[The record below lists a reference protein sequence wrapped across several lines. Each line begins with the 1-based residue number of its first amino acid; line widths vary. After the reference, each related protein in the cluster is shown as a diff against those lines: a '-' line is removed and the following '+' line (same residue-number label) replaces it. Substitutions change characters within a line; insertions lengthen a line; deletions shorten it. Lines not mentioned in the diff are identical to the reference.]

1 MKYLKEYKGFDNK
14 SPEGVKLYCEDILAD
29 LRDDG
34 FKTSVEVSGKWLEP
48 LSMKDKS
55 YVHINISKK
64 IRYLQ
69 EDFAFKWSDIEG
81 YVETLISYLSDF
93 GFKDMR
99 CSLYGSQGTCPVGGI
114 LKTNAIRNPWDFSI
128 SEIESSCDLWYVRD
142 EPEET
147 NEELKYQSYQSAAAK
162 LSKLGHVK
170 RSTELQKWADEIKKR
185 ESDAKTKK
193 FEEDAKQLGT
203 FQMKITGTQRFADQV
218 HKQNIE
224 GDFYVSFYFNTD
236 TIDDQFDNWYDGGQ
250 LWLEFPFAV
259 IPVNDE
265 TKAKMIEGV
274 EPNYGKPNNGMYYFQ
289 SMYLNFS
296 EAITLGSDSEEDKKS
311 WVMKPRGSVSLEDYG
326 EFYPVFSNRSS
337 AVRFK
342 KALIDVF
349 EGKIVLRETEKDP
362 GGVKGMLMDELC
374 SERDRTFEEFLSF
387 IDSLKKI
394 SINSLYKD

>member
-1 MKYLKEYKGFDNK
+1 MKYLKEYKGFDNFT
-14 SPEGVKLYCEDILAD
+14 PEGVKLYCHDLLAE

-55 YVHINISKK
+55 YVHIDISKK

-69 EDFAFKWSDIEG
+69 YDFATEVEASNGFTWSDIKE
-81 YVETLISYLSDF
+81 YVDVITNYLSEL
-93 GFKDMR
+93 GFKDMGF
-99 CSLYGSQGTCPVGGI
+99 GSQIV
-114 LKTNAIRNPWDFSI
+114 KTNAIRNPWDFSI
-128 SEIESSCDLWYVRD
+128 SEIKSSCDLWYVRD

-170 RSTELQKWADEIKKR
+170 RSTELQKWSDEIKKR
-185 ESDAKTKK
+185 ESDAKTKMS
-193 FEEDAKQLGT
+193 EEDAKQLGT
-203 FQMKITGTQRFADQV
+203 FQMKITGN
-218 HKQNIE
+218 KQNIE

-236 TIDDQFDNWYDGGQ
+236 TIDDQFDNWYDGGR

-296 EAITLGSDSEEDKKS
+296 KAFTWDSVEEKKS
-311 WVMKPRGSVSLEDYG
+311 WVMSPIGSVSLEDYG

-349 EGKIVLRETEKDP
+349 DGKIVLRETEKDP

>member
-1 MKYLKEYKGFDNK
+1 MKYLKEYKGFDNFT
-14 SPEGVKLYCEDILAD
+14 PEGVKLYCHDLLAE

-55 YVHINISKK
+55 YVHIDISKK

-69 EDFAFKWSDIEG
+69 YDFATEVEASNGFTWSDIKE
-81 YVETLISYLSDF
+81 YVDVITNYLSEL
-93 GFKDMR
+93 GFKDMGF
-99 CSLYGSQGTCPVGGI
+99 GSQIV
-114 LKTNAIRNPWDFSI
+114 KTNAIRNPWDFSI
-128 SEIESSCDLWYVRD
+128 SEIKSSCDLWYVRD

-170 RSTELQKWADEIKKR
+170 RSTELQKWSDEIKKR
-185 ESDAKTKK
+185 ESDAKTKMS
-193 FEEDAKQLGT
+193 EEDAKQLGT
-203 FQMKITGTQRFADQV
+203 FQMKITGN
-218 HKQNIE
+218 KQNIE

-236 TIDDQFDNWYDGGQ
+236 TIDDQFDNWYDGGR

-274 EPNYGKPNNGMYYFQ
+274 EPNYGKPNSGMYYFQ

-296 EAITLGSDSEEDKKS
+296 KAFTWDSVEEKKS
-311 WVMKPRGSVSLEDYG
+311 WVMSPIGSVSLEDYG
-326 EFYPVFSNRSS
+326 DFYPVFSNRSS

-349 EGKIVLRETEKDP
+349 DGKIILRETEKDP

>member
-1 MKYLKEYKGFDNK
+1 MKYLKEYKGFDNFT
-14 SPEGVKLYCEDILAD
+14 PEGVKLYCHDLLAE

-55 YVHINISKK
+55 YVHIDISKK
-64 IRYLQ
+64 IRYLKHINDLQ
-69 EDFAFKWSDIEG
+69 VQYDFAFTWSDIKE
-81 YVETLISYLSDF
+81 YVDVITNYLSEL
-93 GFKDMR
+93 GFKDMGF
-99 CSLYGSQGTCPVGGI
+99 GSQIV
-114 LKTNAIRNPWDFSI
+114 KTNAIRNPWDFSI
-128 SEIESSCDLWYVRD
+128 SEIKSSCDLWYVRD

-170 RSTELQKWADEIKKR
+170 RSTELQKWSDEIKKR
-185 ESDAKTKK
+185 ESDAKTKMS
-193 FEEDAKQLGT
+193 EEDAKQLGT
-203 FQMKITGTQRFADQV
+203 FQMKITGN
-218 HKQNIE
+218 KQNIE

-236 TIDDQFDNWYDGGQ
+236 TIDDQFDNWYDGGR

-296 EAITLGSDSEEDKKS
+296 KAFTWDSVEEKKS
-311 WVMKPRGSVSLEDYG
+311 WVMSPIGSVSLEDYG

-349 EGKIVLRETEKDP
+349 DGKIILRETEKDP

>member
-1 MKYLKEYKGFDNK
+1 MKYLKAYEGFDNK
-14 SPEGVKLYCEDILAD
+14 SPEGVKLYCHDLLVE
-29 LRDDG
+29 LRDDH

-55 YVHINISKK
+55 YVHIDISKK

-69 EDFAFKWSDIEG
+69 EDFAFKWSDIKE
-81 YVETLISYLSDF
+81 YVDVITNYLSEL
-93 GFKDMR
+93 GFKDMGF
-99 CSLYGSQGTCPVGGI
+99 GSQIV
-114 LKTNAIRNPWDFSI
+114 KTNAIRNPYDFSI
-128 SEIESSCDLWYVRD
+128 SEIKSSCDLWYVRD

-170 RSTELQKWADEIKKR
+170 RSTELQKWSDEIKKR
-185 ESDAKTKK
+185 ESDAKTKMS
-193 FEEDAKQLGT
+193 EEDAKQLGT
-203 FQMKITGTQRFADQV
+203 FQMKITGN
-218 HKQNIE
+218 KQNIE

>member
-1 MKYLKEYKGFDNK
+1 MRYLKAYESFDNVT
-14 SPEGVKLYCEDILAD
+14 PDDVKLYCEDILAE
-29 LRDDG
+29 LRDDH
-34 FKTSVEVSGKWLEP
+34 FKTSVEVSGKWLQP

-55 YVHINISKK
+55 YVHINISKR
-64 IRYLQ
+64 IRYSEQDLL
-69 EDFAFKWSDIEG
+69 FAFTWSDIKE
-81 YVETLISYLSDF
+81 YVDVITNYLSEL
-93 GFKDMR
+93 GFKDASKVEFMGF
-99 CSLYGSQGTCPVGGI
+99 GSQIVRTD
-114 LKTNAIRNPWDFSI
+114 AIRNPYDFSI

-170 RSTELQKWADEIKKR
+170 RSAELQKWGDEIKKR
-185 ESDAKTKK
+185 ESDAMTKK

-203 FQMKITGTQRFADQV
+203 YQMKITGN
-218 HKQNIE
+218 KQNIE
-224 GDFYVSFYFNTD
+224 GDFYISFYFNTD
-236 TIDDQFDNWYDGGQ
+236 DIDDKFDNWFDGSE
-250 LWLEFPFAV
+250 LWFEFPFAV
-259 IPVNDE
+259 IPANDE

-274 EPNYGKPNNGMYYFQ
+274 EPNYGKANYGMYYFQ

-296 EAITLGSDSEEDKKS
+296 ESFTWDSEEEKKS
-311 WVMKPRGSVSLEDYG
+311 WVMEPRGSVSLEDYG

-342 KALIDVF
+342 KALIDIF
-349 EGKIVLRETEKDP
+349 DGKIVLRETDENP

-374 SERDRTFEEFLSF
+374 SERERSLKEFIAF

>member
-1 MKYLKEYKGFDNK
+1 MKYLKEYKGFDNVT
-14 SPEGVKLYCEDILAD
+14 PEGVKLYCHDLLAE
-29 LRDDG
+29 LRDDH

-55 YVHINISKK
+55 YVHIDISKK
-64 IRYLQ
+64 IRYMQ
-69 EDFAFKWSDIEG
+69 DFAFTWSDIKE
-81 YVETLISYLSDF
+81 YVDVITNYLSEL
-93 GFKDMR
+93 GFKDMGF
-99 CSLYGSQGTCPVGGI
+99 GSQI

-128 SEIESSCDLWYVRD
+128 SEIKSSCDLWYVRD

-170 RSTELQKWADEIKKR
+170 RSTELQKWSDEIKKR
-185 ESDAKTKK
+185 ESDAKTKMS
-193 FEEDAKQLGT
+193 EEDAKQLGT
-203 FQMKITGTQRFADQV
+203 FQMKITGN
-218 HKQNIE
+218 KQNIE

-296 EAITLGSDSEEDKKS
+296 KAFTWNSVEEKKS
-311 WVMKPRGSVSLEDYG
+311 WEMIPTGYISLEDYG

-349 EGKIVLRETEKDP
+349 DGKIVLRETEKDP

>member
-14 SPEGVKLYCEDILAD
+14 SPEGVKLYCDDLLVE
-29 LRDDG
+29 LRDDH

-55 YVHINISKK
+55 YVHIDISKK

-69 EDFAFKWSDIEG
+69 YDFAFTWSDIEE
-81 YVETLISYLSDF
+81 YVDVITNYLSEL
-93 GFKDMR
+93 GFKDMGF
-99 CSLYGSQGTCPVGGI
+99 GSQIV
-114 LKTNAIRNPWDFSI
+114 KTNAIRNTHDFSI
-128 SEIESSCDLWYVRD
+128 REIKSSCDLWFVRN
-142 EPEET
+142 EPEEA

-170 RSTELQKWADEIKKR
+170 RSTELQKWSDEIKKR
-185 ESDAKTKK
+185 ESDVKTKM

-203 FQMKITGTQRFADQV
+203 FQMKITGN
-218 HKQNIE
+218 KQNIE

-236 TIDDQFDNWYDGGQ
+236 TIDDQFYNWYDGGA

-394 SINSLYKD
+394 NINSLYKD

>member
-14 SPEGVKLYCEDILAD
+14 SPEGVKLYCDDLLVE
-29 LRDDG
+29 LRDDH

-55 YVHINISKK
+55 YVHIDISKK

-69 EDFAFKWSDIEG
+69 YDFAFTWSDIEE
-81 YVETLISYLSDF
+81 YVDVITNYLSEL
-93 GFKDMR
+93 GFKDMGF
-99 CSLYGSQGTCPVGGI
+99 GSQIV
-114 LKTNAIRNPWDFSI
+114 KTNAIRNPWDFSI
-128 SEIESSCDLWYVRD
+128 SEIKSSCDLWYVRD

-170 RSTELQKWADEIKKR
+170 RSTELQKWSDEIKKR
-185 ESDAKTKK
+185 ESDAKTKMS
-193 FEEDAKQLGT
+193 EEDAKQLGT
-203 FQMKITGTQRFADQV
+203 FQMKITGN
-218 HKQNIE
+218 KQNIE

>member
-1 MKYLKEYKGFDNK
+1 MKYLKEYKGFDNFT
-14 SPEGVKLYCEDILAD
+14 PEGVKLYCHDLLAE
-29 LRDDG
+29 LRDDH

-55 YVHINISKK
+55 YVHIDISKK
-64 IRYLQ
+64 ISHMQ
-69 EDFAFKWSDIEG
+69 EDFAFTWSDIKE
-81 YVETLISYLSDF
+81 YVDVITNYLSEL
-93 GFKDMR
+93 GFKDMGF
-99 CSLYGSQGTCPVGGI
+99 GSQI
-114 LKTNAIRNPWDFSI
+114 LKTNAIRNPYDFSI
-128 SEIESSCDLWYVRD
+128 SEIKSSCDLWYVRD

-170 RSTELQKWADEIKKR
+170 RSTELQKWSDEIKKR
-185 ESDAKTKK
+185 EYDAKAKMY
-193 FEEDAKQLGT
+193 EEDAKQLGT
-203 FQMKITGTQRFADQV
+203 FQMKITGN
-218 HKQNIE
+218 KQNIE

-296 EAITLGSDSEEDKKS
+296 KAITLGSDSEEDKKS

>member
-14 SPEGVKLYCEDILAD
+14 SPEGVKLYCDDLLAE
-29 LRDDG
+29 LRDDH

-48 LSMKDKS
+48 LSMKNKS

-64 IRYLQ
+64 IRYSEQDLL
-69 EDFAFKWSDIEG
+69 FAFTWSDIEE
-81 YVETLISYLSDF
+81 YVDVITNYLSEL
-93 GFKDMR
+93 GFKDMGF
-99 CSLYGSQGTCPVGGI
+99 GSQIVRTD
-114 LKTNAIRNPWDFSI
+114 AIRNPYDFSI

-147 NEELKYQSYQSAAAK
+147 NEELKYQSYQSAADK

-185 ESDAKTKK
+185 ESDAKTKMSK
-193 FEEDAKQLGT
+193 EDAKQLGT
-203 FQMKITGTQRFADQV
+203 FQMKITGN
-218 HKQNIE
+218 KQNIE
-224 GDFYVSFYFNTD
+224 GDFYISFYFNTD
-236 TIDDQFDNWYDGGQ
+236 TIDDQFYNWYDGGA

-296 EAITLGSDSEEDKKS
+296 EAINSDSDSEEDKKS

-374 SERDRTFEEFLSF
+374 SERDRTLDEFISF

>member
-1 MKYLKEYKGFDNK
+1 MKYLKEYKGFDNFT
-14 SPEGVKLYCEDILAD
+14 PEGVKLYCHDLLAE

-55 YVHINISKK
+55 YVHIDISKK

-69 EDFAFKWSDIEG
+69 YDFATEVEASNGFTWSDIKE
-81 YVETLISYLSDF
+81 YVDVITNYLSEL
-93 GFKDMR
+93 GFKDMGF
-99 CSLYGSQGTCPVGGI
+99 GSQIV
-114 LKTNAIRNPWDFSI
+114 KTNAIRNPWDFSI
-128 SEIESSCDLWYVRD
+128 SEIKSSCDLWYVRD

-170 RSTELQKWADEIKKR
+170 RSTELQKWSDEIKKR
-185 ESDAKTKK
+185 ESDAKTKMS
-193 FEEDAKQLGT
+193 EEDAKQLGT
-203 FQMKITGTQRFADQV
+203 FQMKITGN
-218 HKQNIE
+218 KQNIE

-236 TIDDQFDNWYDGGQ
+236 TIDDQFDNWYDGGR

-296 EAITLGSDSEEDKKS
+296 KAFTWDSVEEKKS
-311 WVMKPRGSVSLEDYG
+311 WVMSPIGSVSLEDYG
-326 EFYPVFSNRSS
+326 DFYPVFSNRSS

-349 EGKIVLRETEKDP
+349 DGKIILRETEKDP

>member
-14 SPEGVKLYCEDILAD
+14 SPEGVKLYCDDLLAE
-29 LRDDG
+29 LRDDN

-69 EDFAFKWSDIEG
+69 YDFAFTWSDIEE
-81 YVETLISYLSDF
+81 YVDVITNYLSEL
-93 GFKDMR
+93 GFKDMGF
-99 CSLYGSQGTCPVGGI
+99 GSQIV
-114 LKTNAIRNPWDFSI
+114 KTNAIRNTHDFSI
-128 SEIESSCDLWYVRD
+128 REIKSSCDLWFVRN
-142 EPEET
+142 EPEEA

-170 RSTELQKWADEIKKR
+170 RSTELQKWSDEIKKR
-185 ESDAKTKK
+185 ESDVKTKM

-203 FQMKITGTQRFADQV
+203 FQMKITGN
-218 HKQNIE
+218 KQNIE

-236 TIDDQFDNWYDGGQ
+236 TIDDQFYNWYDGGA

-296 EAITLGSDSEEDKKS
+296 KAFTWDSVEEKKS
-311 WVMKPRGSVSLEDYG
+311 WEMIPTGYISLEDYT

-337 AVRFK
+337 AVKFK

-394 SINSLYKD
+394 NINSLYKD

>member
-1 MKYLKEYKGFDNK
+1 MKYLKEYKGFDNFT
-14 SPEGVKLYCEDILAD
+14 PEGVKLYCHDLLAE

-55 YVHINISKK
+55 YVHIDISKK

-69 EDFAFKWSDIEG
+69 YDFATEVEASNGFTWSDIKE
-81 YVETLISYLSDF
+81 YVDVITNYLSEL
-93 GFKDMR
+93 GFKDMGF
-99 CSLYGSQGTCPVGGI
+99 GSQIV
-114 LKTNAIRNPWDFSI
+114 KTNAIRNPWDFSI
-128 SEIESSCDLWYVRD
+128 SEIKSSCDLWYVRD

-170 RSTELQKWADEIKKR
+170 RSTELQKWSDEIKKR
-185 ESDAKTKK
+185 ESDAKTKMS
-193 FEEDAKQLGT
+193 EEDAKQLGT
-203 FQMKITGTQRFADQV
+203 FQMKITGN
-218 HKQNIE
+218 KQNIE

-236 TIDDQFDNWYDGGQ
+236 TIDDQFDNWYDGGR

-296 EAITLGSDSEEDKKS
+296 KAFTWNSVEEKKS
-311 WVMKPRGSVSLEDYG
+311 WEMIPTGYISLEDYG

-349 EGKIVLRETEKDP
+349 DGKIVLRETEKDP

>member
-1 MKYLKEYKGFDNK
+1 MKYLKEYKGFDNVT
-14 SPEGVKLYCEDILAD
+14 PEGVKLYCHDLLAE
-29 LRDDG
+29 LRDDH

-55 YVHINISKK
+55 YVHIDISKK
-64 IRYLQ
+64 ISHMQ
-69 EDFAFKWSDIEG
+69 EDFAFTWSDIKE
-81 YVETLISYLSDF
+81 YVDVITNYLSEL
-93 GFKDMR
+93 GFKDMGF
-99 CSLYGSQGTCPVGGI
+99 GSQI
-114 LKTNAIRNPWDFSI
+114 LKTNAIRNPYDFSI
-128 SEIESSCDLWYVRD
+128 SEIKSSCDLWYVRD

-170 RSTELQKWADEIKKR
+170 RSTELQKWSDEIKKR
-185 ESDAKTKK
+185 EYDAKAKMY
-193 FEEDAKQLGT
+193 EEDAKQLGT
-203 FQMKITGTQRFADQV
+203 FQMKITGN
-218 HKQNIE
+218 KQNIE

>member
-1 MKYLKEYKGFDNK
+1 MKYLKEYKGFDNFT
-14 SPEGVKLYCEDILAD
+14 PEGVKLYCHDLLAE

-55 YVHINISKK
+55 YVHIDISKK

-69 EDFAFKWSDIEG
+69 YDFATEVEASNGFTWSDIKE
-81 YVETLISYLSDF
+81 YVDVITNYLSEL
-93 GFKDMR
+93 GFKDMGF
-99 CSLYGSQGTCPVGGI
+99 GSQIV
-114 LKTNAIRNPWDFSI
+114 KTNAIRNPWDFSI
-128 SEIESSCDLWYVRD
+128 SEIKSSCDLWYVRD

-170 RSTELQKWADEIKKR
+170 RSTELQKWSDEIKKR
-185 ESDAKTKK
+185 ETDAKTKK
-193 FEEDAKQLGT
+193 YEEDAKQLGT
-203 FQMKITGTQRFADQV
+203 FQMKITGN
-218 HKQNIE
+218 KQNIE

-236 TIDDQFDNWYDGGQ
+236 TIDDQFDNWYDGGR

-296 EAITLGSDSEEDKKS
+296 KAFTWDSVEEKKS
-311 WVMKPRGSVSLEDYG
+311 WVMSPIGSVSLEDYG
-326 EFYPVFSNRSS
+326 DFYPVFSNRSS

-349 EGKIVLRETEKDP
+349 DGKIVLRETEKDP

>member
-1 MKYLKEYKGFDNK
+1 MKYLKEYKGFDNFT
-14 SPEGVKLYCEDILAD
+14 PEGVKLYCHDLLAE

-55 YVHINISKK
+55 YVHIDISKK

-69 EDFAFKWSDIEG
+69 YDFATEVEASNGFTWSDIEE
-81 YVETLISYLSDF
+81 YVDVITNYLSEL
-93 GFKDMR
+93 GFKDMGF
-99 CSLYGSQGTCPVGGI
+99 GSQIV
-114 LKTNAIRNPWDFSI
+114 KTNAIRNPWDFSI
-128 SEIESSCDLWYVRD
+128 SEIKSSCDLWYVRD

-170 RSTELQKWADEIKKR
+170 RSTELQKWSDEIKKR
-185 ESDAKTKK
+185 ESDAKTKMS
-193 FEEDAKQLGT
+193 EEDAKQLGT
-203 FQMKITGTQRFADQV
+203 FQMKITGN
-218 HKQNIE
+218 KQNIE

-236 TIDDQFDNWYDGGQ
+236 TIDDQFDNWYDGGR

-296 EAITLGSDSEEDKKS
+296 KAFTWDSVEEKKS
-311 WVMKPRGSVSLEDYG
+311 WVMSPIGSVSLEDYG

-349 EGKIVLRETEKDP
+349 DGKIVLRETEKDP

>member
-1 MKYLKEYKGFDNK
+1 MKYLKEYKGFDNVT
-14 SPEGVKLYCEDILAD
+14 PDGVKLYCHDLLAE

-55 YVHINISKK
+55 YVHINISKE

-69 EDFAFKWSDIEG
+69 YDFAFTWSDIKE
-81 YVETLISYLSDF
+81 YVDVITNYLSEL
-93 GFKDMR
+93 GFKDMGF
-99 CSLYGSQGTCPVGGI
+99 GSQIVR
-114 LKTNAIRNPWDFSI
+114 TNAIRNPWDFSI
-128 SEIESSCDLWYVRD
+128 SEIISSCDLWYVRD

-170 RSTELQKWADEIKKR
+170 RSTELQKWSDEIKKR
-185 ESDAKTKK
+185 ESDAKTKMS
-193 FEEDAKQLGT
+193 EEDAKQLGT
-203 FQMKITGTQRFADQV
+203 FQMKITGN
-218 HKQNIE
+218 KQNIE

-236 TIDDQFDNWYDGGQ
+236 TIDDQFDNWYDGGR

-296 EAITLGSDSEEDKKS
+296 KAFTWNSVEEKKS
-311 WVMKPRGSVSLEDYG
+311 WEMIPTGYISLEDYG

-349 EGKIVLRETEKDP
+349 DGKIILRETEKDP

>member
-1 MKYLKEYKGFDNK
+1 MKYLKEYKGFDNFT
-14 SPEGVKLYCEDILAD
+14 PEGVKLYCHDLLAE

-55 YVHINISKK
+55 YVHIDISKK

-69 EDFAFKWSDIEG
+69 YDFATEVEASNGFTWSDIKE
-81 YVETLISYLSDF
+81 YVDVITNYLSEL
-93 GFKDMR
+93 GFKDMGF
-99 CSLYGSQGTCPVGGI
+99 GSQIV
-114 LKTNAIRNPWDFSI
+114 KTNAIRNPWDFSI
-128 SEIESSCDLWYVRD
+128 SEIISSCDLWYVRD

-170 RSTELQKWADEIKKR
+170 RSTELQKWSDEIKKR
-185 ESDAKTKK
+185 ESDAKTKMS
-193 FEEDAKQLGT
+193 EEDAKQLGT
-203 FQMKITGTQRFADQV
+203 FQMKITGN
-218 HKQNIE
+218 KQNIE

-236 TIDDQFDNWYDGGQ
+236 TIDDQFDNWYDGGR

-296 EAITLGSDSEEDKKS
+296 KAFTWNSVEEKKS
-311 WVMKPRGSVSLEDYG
+311 WEMIPTGYISLEDYG

-349 EGKIVLRETEKDP
+349 DGKIVLRETEKDP

>member
-1 MKYLKEYKGFDNK
+1 MRYLKAYESFDNK
-14 SPEGVKLYCEDILAD
+14 SPEGVKLYCDDLLAE
-29 LRDDG
+29 LRDDN

-69 EDFAFKWSDIEG
+69 YDFAFTWSDIEE
-81 YVETLISYLSDF
+81 YVDVITNYLSEL
-93 GFKDMR
+93 GFKDMGF
-99 CSLYGSQGTCPVGGI
+99 GSQGTCPVGGI

-128 SEIESSCDLWYVRD
+128 SEIKSSCDLWYVRD

-147 NEELKYQSYQSAAAK
+147 NEELKYQSYQSAASK

-170 RSTELQKWADEIKKR
+170 RSTELQKWSDEIKKR
-185 ESDAKTKK
+185 ESDVKTKM

-203 FQMKITGTQRFADQV
+203 FQMKITGN
-218 HKQNIE
+218 KQNIE

-236 TIDDQFDNWYDGGQ
+236 TIDDQFDSWYDGGQ

-259 IPVNDE
+259 IPANDE

-296 EAITLGSDSEEDKKS
+296 KAFTWDSVEEKKS
-311 WVMKPRGSVSLEDYG
+311 WEMIPTGYISLEDYT

-337 AVRFK
+337 AVKFK

-394 SINSLYKD
+394 NINSLYKD

>member
-1 MKYLKEYKGFDNK
+1 MKYLKEYKGFDNFT
-14 SPEGVKLYCEDILAD
+14 PEGVKLYCHDLLAE

-55 YVHINISKK
+55 YVHIDISKK

-69 EDFAFKWSDIEG
+69 YDFATEVEASNGFTWSDIKE
-81 YVETLISYLSDF
+81 YVDVITNYLSEL
-93 GFKDMR
+93 GFKDMGF
-99 CSLYGSQGTCPVGGI
+99 GSQIV
-114 LKTNAIRNPWDFSI
+114 KTNAIRNPWDFSI
-128 SEIESSCDLWYVRD
+128 SEIISSCDLWYVRD

-170 RSTELQKWADEIKKR
+170 RSTELQKWSDEIKKR
-185 ESDAKTKK
+185 ESDAKTKMS
-193 FEEDAKQLGT
+193 EEDAKQLGT
-203 FQMKITGTQRFADQV
+203 FQMKITGN
-218 HKQNIE
+218 KQNIE

-236 TIDDQFDNWYDGGQ
+236 TIDDQFDNWYDGGR

-296 EAITLGSDSEEDKKS
+296 KAFTWDSVEEKKS
-311 WVMKPRGSVSLEDYG
+311 WVMSPIGSVSLEDYG
-326 EFYPVFSNRSS
+326 DFYPVFSNRSS

-349 EGKIVLRETEKDP
+349 DGKIILRETEKDP

>member
-1 MKYLKEYKGFDNK
+1 MKYLKEYKGFDNVT
-14 SPEGVKLYCEDILAD
+14 PEGVKLYCHDLLAE

-55 YVHINISKK
+55 YVHIDISKK

-69 EDFAFKWSDIEG
+69 EDFAFTWSDIKE
-81 YVETLISYLSDF
+81 YVDVITNYLSEL
-93 GFKDMR
+93 GFKDMGF
-99 CSLYGSQGTCPVGGI
+99 GSQIV
-114 LKTNAIRNPWDFSI
+114 KTNAIRNPWDFSI
-128 SEIESSCDLWYVRD
+128 SEIKSSCDLWYVRD

-147 NEELKYQSYQSAAAK
+147 NEELKYQSYQSAATK

-170 RSTELQKWADEIKKR
+170 RSEELQKWSDEIKKR
-185 ESDAKTKK
+185 ESDAKTKMS
-193 FEEDAKQLGT
+193 EEDAKQLGT
-203 FQMKITGTQRFADQV
+203 FQMKITGN
-218 HKQNIE
+218 KQNIE

-236 TIDDQFDNWYDGGQ
+236 TIDDQFYNWNDGGQ

-265 TKAKMIEGV
+265 TKANMIEGV
-274 EPNYGKPNNGMYYFQ
+274 EPNYGKPNTGMYYFQ

-311 WVMKPRGSVSLEDYG
+311 WVMKPTGKVSLEDYG

-374 SERDRTFEEFLSF
+374 SERDRTLDEFLSF

>member
-14 SPEGVKLYCEDILAD
+14 SPDGVKLYCDDLLAE

-34 FKTSVEVSGKWLEP
+34 FKTSVEVSGKWLQP
-48 LSMKDKS
+48 LSMRNKS

-69 EDFAFKWSDIEG
+69 EDFAFKWSDIKE
-81 YVETLISYLSDF
+81 YVDVITNYLSEL
-93 GFKDMR
+93 GFKF
-99 CSLYGSQGTCPVGGI
+99 GSKIVRRDD
-114 LKTNAIRNPWDFSI
+114 IRNPYDFSI
-128 SEIESSCDLWYVRD
+128 SEIKSSCDLWYVRD

-147 NEELKYQSYQSAAAK
+147 NEELKYQSYQSAATK

-170 RSTELQKWADEIKKR
+170 RSAELQKWSDEIKKR
-185 ESDAKTKK
+185 ESDAMTKK
-193 FEEDAKQLGT
+193 YEEDAKQLGT
-203 FQMKITGTQRFADQV
+203 YQMKITGN
-218 HKQNIE
+218 KQNIE
-224 GDFYVSFYFNTD
+224 GDFYISFYFNTD
-236 TIDDQFDNWYDGGQ
+236 DIDDRFDYWYDGSE

-265 TKAKMIEGV
+265 TRAKMIEGV
-274 EPNYGKPNNGMYYFQ
+274 EPNYGKANYGMYYFQ

-296 EAITLGSDSEEDKKS
+296 EAINWDSEEDKKS

-326 EFYPVFSNRSS
+326 EFYPQFSNRSS

-342 KALIDVF
+342 KALIDIF
-349 EGKIVLRETEKDP
+349 DGKIVLRETDENP

-374 SERDRTFEEFLSF
+374 SERERSLKEFIAF
-387 IDSLKKI
+387 IESLKKI

>member
-1 MKYLKEYKGFDNK
+1 MKYLKEYKGFDNFT
-14 SPEGVKLYCEDILAD
+14 PEGVKLYCHDLLAE

-55 YVHINISKK
+55 YVHIDISKK

-69 EDFAFKWSDIEG
+69 YDFATEVEASNGFTWSDIKE
-81 YVETLISYLSDF
+81 YVDVITNYLSEL
-93 GFKDMR
+93 GFKDMGF
-99 CSLYGSQGTCPVGGI
+99 GSQIV
-114 LKTNAIRNPWDFSI
+114 KTNAIRNPWDFSI
-128 SEIESSCDLWYVRD
+128 SEIKSSCDLWYVRD

-170 RSTELQKWADEIKKR
+170 RSTELQKWSDEIKKR
-185 ESDAKTKK
+185 ESDAKTKMS
-193 FEEDAKQLGT
+193 EEDAKQLGT
-203 FQMKITGTQRFADQV
+203 FQMKITGN
-218 HKQNIE
+218 KQNIE

-236 TIDDQFDNWYDGGQ
+236 TIDDQFDNWYDGGR

-296 EAITLGSDSEEDKKS
+296 KAFTWDSVEEKKS
-311 WVMKPRGSVSLEDYG
+311 WVMSPIGSVSLEDYG

-349 EGKIVLRETEKDP
+349 DGKIILRETEKDP

>member
-1 MKYLKEYKGFDNK
+1 MEYKGFDNFT
-14 SPEGVKLYCEDILAD
+14 PEGVKLYCHDVLAE

-55 YVHINISKK
+55 YVHIDISKK

-69 EDFAFKWSDIEG
+69 YDFAFTWSDIEE
-81 YVETLISYLSDF
+81 YVDVITNYLSEL
-93 GFKDMR
+93 GFKDMGF
-99 CSLYGSQGTCPVGGI
+99 GSQIV
-114 LKTNAIRNPWDFSI
+114 KTNAIRNPWDFSI
-128 SEIESSCDLWYVRD
+128 SEIISSCDLWYVRD

-170 RSTELQKWADEIKKR
+170 RSTELQKWSDEIKKR
-185 ESDAKTKK
+185 ESDAKTKMS
-193 FEEDAKQLGT
+193 EEDAKQLGT
-203 FQMKITGTQRFADQV
+203 FQMKITGN
-218 HKQNIE
+218 KQNIE

-236 TIDDQFDNWYDGGQ
+236 TIDDQFDNWYDGGR

-274 EPNYGKPNNGMYYFQ
+274 EPNYGKPNSGMYYFQ

-296 EAITLGSDSEEDKKS
+296 KAFTWDSVEEKKS
-311 WVMKPRGSVSLEDYG
+311 WEMSPIGSVSLEDYG

-349 EGKIVLRETEKDP
+349 DGKIILRETEKDP

>member
-14 SPEGVKLYCEDILAD
+14 SPEGVKLYCDDLLAE

-34 FKTSVEVSGKWLEP
+34 FKTSVEVSGKWLQP
-48 LSMKDKS
+48 LSMKNKS
-55 YVHINISKK
+55 YVHINISKN
-64 IRYLQ
+64 IEFNEGINVIDL
-69 EDFAFKWSDIEG
+69 EVMINVGSISVPFKWSDIKE
-81 YVETLISYLSDF
+81 YVDVITNYLSEL
-93 GFKDMR
+93 GFKDMGF
-99 CSLYGSQGTCPVGGI
+99 GSKIVRRDDIRNHDYSIGGI
-114 LKTNAIRNPWDFSI
+114 I
-128 SEIESSCDLWYVRD
+128 SSCDLWFVRD

-170 RSTELQKWADEIKKR
+170 RSAELQKWSDEIKKR
-185 ESDAKTKK
+185 ESDAMTKK
-193 FEEDAKQLGT
+193 YEEDAKQLGT
-203 FQMKITGTQRFADQV
+203 YQMKITGN
-218 HKQNIE
+218 KQNIE
-224 GDFYVSFYFNTD
+224 GDFYISFYFNTD
-236 TIDDQFDNWYDGGQ
+236 TIDDQFENWYDGGQ

-274 EPNYGKPNNGMYYFQ
+274 EPNYGKANYGMYYFQ

-296 EAITLGSDSEEDKKS
+296 EAITWDSEEDKKY

-342 KALIDVF
+342 KALIDIF
-349 EGKIVLRETEKDP
+349 DGKIVLRETDENP

-374 SERDRTFEEFLSF
+374 SERERSLKEFIAF
-387 IDSLKKI
+387 IESLKKI

>member
-14 SPEGVKLYCEDILAD
+14 SPDGVKLYCDDLLAE
-29 LRDDG
+29 LRDDH
-34 FKTSVEVSGKWLEP
+34 FKTSVEVSGKWLKP

-55 YVHINISKK
+55 YVHINISKR
-64 IRYLQ
+64 IRYSEQDLL
-69 EDFAFKWSDIEG
+69 FAFTWSDIKE
-81 YVETLISYLSDF
+81 YVDVITKYLSEL
-93 GFKDMR
+93 GFKDMGF
-99 CSLYGSQGTCPVGGI
+99 GSQIVRTD
-114 LKTNAIRNPWDFSI
+114 AIRNPYDFSI

-170 RSTELQKWADEIKKR
+170 RSTELQKWSDEIKKR
-185 ESDAKTKK
+185 ESDAKTKMS
-193 FEEDAKQLGT
+193 EEDAKQLGT
-203 FQMKITGTQRFADQV
+203 FQMKITGN
-218 HKQNIE
+218 KQNIE

-236 TIDDQFDNWYDGGQ
+236 TIDDQFYNWYDGGQ

>member
-14 SPEGVKLYCEDILAD
+14 SPEGVKLYCDDLLAE

-34 FKTSVEVSGKWLEP
+34 FKTSVEVSGKWLKP

-64 IRYLQ
+64 IRYSEQDLL
-69 EDFAFKWSDIEG
+69 FAFTWSDIKE
-81 YVETLISYLSDF
+81 YVDVITKYLSEL
-93 GFKDMR
+93 GFKDMGF
-99 CSLYGSQGTCPVGGI
+99 GSQIVRTD
-114 LKTNAIRNPWDFSI
+114 AIRNPYDFSI

-147 NEELKYQSYQSAAAK
+147 NEELKYQSYQSAATK

-170 RSTELQKWADEIKKR
+170 RSTELQKWSDEIKKR
-185 ESDAKTKK
+185 ESDAMTKK
-193 FEEDAKQLGT
+193 YEEDAKQLGT
-203 FQMKITGTQRFADQV
+203 YQMKITG

-224 GDFYVSFYFNTD
+224 GDFYISFYFNTD
-236 TIDDQFDNWYDGGQ
+236 DIDDRFDNWYDGSA

-259 IPVNDE
+259 IPANDE

-274 EPNYGKPNNGMYYFQ
+274 EPNYGKANYGMYYFQ

-296 EAITLGSDSEEDKKS
+296 ESFTWDSEEEKKS
-311 WVMKPRGSVSLEDYG
+311 WVMEPRGSVSLEDYG
-326 EFYPVFSNRSS
+326 DFYPVFSNRSS

-342 KALIDVF
+342 KALIDIF
-349 EGKIVLRETEKDP
+349 DGKIVLRETDENP

-374 SERDRTFEEFLSF
+374 SERERSLKEFIAF

>member
-1 MKYLKEYKGFDNK
+1 MKYLKEYKGFDNVT
-14 SPEGVKLYCEDILAD
+14 PEGVKLYCHDLLAE

-55 YVHINISKK
+55 YVHIDISKK

-69 EDFAFKWSDIEG
+69 YDFATEVEASNGFTWSDIKE
-81 YVETLISYLSDF
+81 YVDVITNYLSEL
-93 GFKDMR
+93 GFKDMGF
-99 CSLYGSQGTCPVGGI
+99 GSQIV
-114 LKTNAIRNPWDFSI
+114 KTNAIRNPWDFSI
-128 SEIESSCDLWYVRD
+128 SEIKSSCDLWYVRD

-170 RSTELQKWADEIKKR
+170 RSTELQKWSDEIKKR
-185 ESDAKTKK
+185 ESDAKTKMS
-193 FEEDAKQLGT
+193 EEDAKQLGT
-203 FQMKITGTQRFADQV
+203 FQMKITGN
-218 HKQNIE
+218 KQNIE

-236 TIDDQFDNWYDGGQ
+236 TIDDQFDNWYDGGR

-296 EAITLGSDSEEDKKS
+296 KAFTWDSVEEKKS
-311 WVMKPRGSVSLEDYG
+311 WVMSPIGSVSLEDYG

-349 EGKIVLRETEKDP
+349 DGKIILRETEKDP

>member
-14 SPEGVKLYCEDILAD
+14 SPEGVKLYCDDLLAE
-29 LRDDG
+29 LRDDH
-34 FKTSVEVSGKWLEP
+34 FKTSVEVSGKWLQP

-55 YVHINISKK
+55 YVHINISKR
-64 IRYLQ
+64 IRYSEQDLL
-69 EDFAFKWSDIEG
+69 FAFTWSDIKE
-81 YVETLISYLSDF
+81 YVDVITNYLSEL
-93 GFKDMR
+93 GFKDR
-99 CSLYGSQGTCPVGGI
+99 GSYCYPVGFGSQIVRTD
-114 LKTNAIRNPWDFSI
+114 AIRNPYDFSI
-128 SEIESSCDLWYVRD
+128 SEIESSCGLWYVRD

-170 RSTELQKWADEIKKR
+170 RSAELQKWGDEIKKR

-203 FQMKITGTQRFADQV
+203 YQMIIDRGRKEAV
-218 HKQNIE
+218 E
-224 GDFYVSFYFNTD
+224 GNFYVSFYFNTD
-236 TIDDQFDNWYDGGQ
+236 DIDDRFDNWFDGSE
-250 LWLEFPFAV
+250 LWFEFPFAV
-259 IPVNDE
+259 IPADDE
-265 TKAKMIEGV
+265 TKAKMIENI
-274 EPNYGKPNNGMYYFQ
+274 EPRYGKPNNGMFYFQ

-296 EAITLGSDSEEDKKS
+296 KAFTWDSEEEKKS
-311 WVMKPRGSVSLEDYG
+311 WVMEPRGIVSLEDYG

-342 KALIDVF
+342 KALIDIF
-349 EGKIVLRETEKDP
+349 DGKIVLRETDENP

-374 SERDRTFEEFLSF
+374 SERERSLKEFIAF

>member
-1 MKYLKEYKGFDNK
+1 MKYLKEYKGFDNVT
-14 SPEGVKLYCEDILAD
+14 PDGVKLYCHDLLAE

-55 YVHINISKK
+55 YVHINISKE

-69 EDFAFKWSDIEG
+69 YDFAFTWSDIKE
-81 YVETLISYLSDF
+81 YVDVITNYLSEL
-93 GFKDMR
+93 GFKDMGF
-99 CSLYGSQGTCPVGGI
+99 GSQIVR
-114 LKTNAIRNPWDFSI
+114 TNAIRNPWDFSI
-128 SEIESSCDLWYVRD
+128 SEIKSSCDLWYVRD

-170 RSTELQKWADEIKKR
+170 RSTELQKWSDEIKKR
-185 ESDAKTKK
+185 ESDAKTKMS
-193 FEEDAKQLGT
+193 EEDAKQLGT
-203 FQMKITGTQRFADQV
+203 FQMKITGN
-218 HKQNIE
+218 KQNIE

-236 TIDDQFDNWYDGGQ
+236 TIDDQFDNWYDGGR

-296 EAITLGSDSEEDKKS
+296 KAFTWNSVEEKKS
-311 WVMKPRGSVSLEDYG
+311 WEMIPTGYISLEDYG

-349 EGKIVLRETEKDP
+349 DGKIILRETEKDP

>member
-1 MKYLKEYKGFDNK
+1 MKYLKEYKGFDNFT
-14 SPEGVKLYCEDILAD
+14 PEGVKLYCHDLLAE

-55 YVHINISKK
+55 YVHIDISKK

-69 EDFAFKWSDIEG
+69 YDFATEVEASNGFTWSDIEE
-81 YVETLISYLSDF
+81 YVDVITNYLSEL
-93 GFKDMR
+93 GFKDMGF
-99 CSLYGSQGTCPVGGI
+99 GSQIV
-114 LKTNAIRNPWDFSI
+114 KTNAIRNPWDFSI
-128 SEIESSCDLWYVRD
+128 SEIKSSCDLWYVRD

-170 RSTELQKWADEIKKR
+170 RSTELQKWSDEIKKR
-185 ESDAKTKK
+185 ESDAKTKMS
-193 FEEDAKQLGT
+193 EEDAKQLGT
-203 FQMKITGTQRFADQV
+203 FQMKITGN
-218 HKQNIE
+218 KQNIE

-236 TIDDQFDNWYDGGQ
+236 TIDDQFDNWYDGGR

-296 EAITLGSDSEEDKKS
+296 KAFTWNSVEEKKS
-311 WVMKPRGSVSLEDYG
+311 WEMIPTGYISLEDYG

-349 EGKIVLRETEKDP
+349 DGKIVLRETEKDP

>member
-1 MKYLKEYKGFDNK
+1 MKYLKEYKGFDNVT
-14 SPEGVKLYCEDILAD
+14 PEGVKLYCHDLLAE
-29 LRDDG
+29 LRDDH

-55 YVHINISKK
+55 YVHIDISKK
-64 IRYLQ
+64 IRYMQ
-69 EDFAFKWSDIEG
+69 EDFAFTWSDIKE
-81 YVETLISYLSDF
+81 YVDVITNYLSEL
-93 GFKDMR
+93 GFKDMGF
-99 CSLYGSQGTCPVGGI
+99 GSQI

-128 SEIESSCDLWYVRD
+128 SEIKSSCDLWYVRD

-170 RSTELQKWADEIKKR
+170 RSTELQKWSDEIKKR
-185 ESDAKTKK
+185 ESDAKTKMS
-193 FEEDAKQLGT
+193 EEDAKQLGT
-203 FQMKITGTQRFADQV
+203 FQMKITGN
-218 HKQNIE
+218 KQNIE

-296 EAITLGSDSEEDKKS
+296 KAFTWNSVEEKKS
-311 WVMKPRGSVSLEDYG
+311 WEMIPTGYISLEDYG

-349 EGKIVLRETEKDP
+349 DGKIVLRETEKDP

-374 SERDRTFEEFLSF
+374 SERDRKFEEFLSF

>member
-1 MKYLKEYKGFDNK
+1 MKYLKEYKGFDNVT
-14 SPEGVKLYCEDILAD
+14 PEGVKLYCHDLLAE

-48 LSMKDKS
+48 LSMKNKS
-55 YVHINISKK
+55 YVHIDISKK

-69 EDFAFKWSDIEG
+69 EDFAFTWSDIKE
-81 YVETLISYLSDF
+81 YVDVITNYLSEL
-93 GFKDMR
+93 GFKDMGF
-99 CSLYGSQGTCPVGGI
+99 GSQIV
-114 LKTNAIRNPWDFSI
+114 KTNAIRNPWDFSI
-128 SEIESSCDLWYVRD
+128 SEIKSSCDLWYVRD

-147 NEELKYQSYQSAAAK
+147 NEELKYQSYQSAATK

-170 RSTELQKWADEIKKR
+170 RSEELQKWSDEIKKR
-185 ESDAKTKK
+185 ESDAKTKMS
-193 FEEDAKQLGT
+193 EEDAKQLGT
-203 FQMKITGTQRFADQV
+203 FQMKITGN
-218 HKQNIE
+218 KQNIE
-224 GDFYVSFYFNTD
+224 GDFYVSFYFNTE
-236 TIDDQFDNWYDGGQ
+236 TIDDQFYSWNDGGQ

-274 EPNYGKPNNGMYYFQ
+274 EPNYGKPNTGMYYFQ

-296 EAITLGSDSEEDKKS
+296 KAFTWDSEEEKIS
-311 WVMKPRGSVSLEDYG
+311 PNTVMEPTGKVSLEDYG

-349 EGKIVLRETEKDP
+349 EGKIILRETEKDP

>member
-14 SPEGVKLYCEDILAD
+14 SPQGVKLYCDDLLAE
-29 LRDDG
+29 LRDDH

-48 LSMKDKS
+48 LSMKNKS

-64 IRYLQ
+64 IGDDV
-69 EDFAFKWSDIEG
+69 DFAFTWSDIKE
-81 YVETLISYLSDF
+81 YVDVITNYLSEL
-93 GFKDMR
+93 GFKDM
-99 CSLYGSQGTCPVGGI
+99 GFVGHM
-114 LKTNAIRNPWDFSI
+114 KTDAIRNPYDFSI
-128 SEIESSCDLWYVRD
+128 TEIKSSCDLWYVRD

-170 RSTELQKWADEIKKR
+170 RSAELQKWGDEIKKR
-185 ESDAKTKK
+185 ESDVMTKK
-193 FEEDAKQLGT
+193 YEEDAKQLGT
-203 FQMKITGTQRFADQV
+203 YQMKITGN
-218 HKQNIE
+218 KQNIE
-224 GDFYVSFYFNTD
+224 GDFYISFYFNTD
-236 TIDDQFDNWYDGGQ
+236 DIDDRFDNWYDGGQ

-265 TKAKMIEGV
+265 TRAKMIEGV

-342 KALIDVF
+342 RALIDIF
-349 EGKIVLRETEKDP
+349 DGKIVLRETEKDP
-362 GGVKGMLMDELC
+362 GGVKGMLMDEVF
-374 SERDRTFEEFLSF
+374 SERDRSIKELISF